1 MLIKHLG
8 LFDEQ
13 HTTTKQHIQ
22 THNMMPSKTRRN
34 MSYMEFD
41 QASLLFVSSKLLK
54 RIEIKNRKYHFRTY
68 KNCFVASE
76 VIDVMMQ
83 QRLVKTRE
91 DGVALGIALQ
101 KQLGL
106 WSHVVDDHLFADKY
120 LFFRLATDETE
131 KDTTSD
137 DASSIYDFCN

>member
-1 MLIKHLG
+1 
-8 LFDEQ
+8 
-13 HTTTKQHIQ
+13 
-22 THNMMPSKTRRN
+22 MPSTTRRN

-101 KQLGL
+101 KQLGI
-106 WSHVVDDHLFADKY
+106 WQHVVDDHLFADKY
-120 LFFRLATDETE
+120 LFFRLATDETKTE
-131 KDTTSD
+131 NDTTSCET
-137 DASSIYDFCN
+137 SSIYDF